1 MRKPCAQRTSAG
13 AIIALYLALLAWSV
27 VTKHSYRVIPVQP
40 VIGILLKII
49 SALAF
54 TLMAATI
61 KFVSDSYPVGQ
72 LIFFR
77 SAFALIPLLI
87 WLAWSDVLVNAVR
100 TKSLKG
106 HLLRSIIGVTG
117 MFFGFAALG
126 YLPLS
131 DAVAIGYAAPL
142 IVVVMAAFVLKETV
156 RAYRWSAVGIGFV
169 GVILMLTPQ
178 FGVVDATIANENRAL
193 GATFAIFAA
202 LCTAGATIQ
211 VRRLTATE
219 RTGAIVFYF
228 SLFSTVIGLATIV
241 LGWTMPSLTDFG
253 ILVVIG
259 ILGGIGQI
267 LLTQSYR
274 FGDASLI
281 APFEYTT
288 MIWALLLGWFV
299 FGDWPQAIVLTGA
312 AIVIAAGIF
321 VIWREHRLGL
331 ARRKEA
337 EMASKRAI

>member
-1 MRKPCAQRTSAG
+1 MVSWWWFFSPG
-13 AIIALYLALLAWSV
+13 PY
-27 VTKHSYRVIPVQP
+27 PVQP
-40 VIGILLKII
+40 VIGILLKIF
-49 SALAF
+49 SAFAF

-61 KFVSDSYPVGQ
+61 KLVSDSFPVGQ

-77 SAFALIPLLI
+77 SAFALIPLLV
-87 WLAWSDVLVNAVR
+87 WLAWSDVMVNAVR
-100 TKSLKG
+100 THDLKG

-117 MFFGFAALG
+117 MFCGFAALS

-142 IVVVMAAFVLKETV
+142 IVVVLAALVLKETV
-156 RAYRWSAVGIGFV
+156 RAYRWSAVGIGFI

-178 FGVVDATIANENRAL
+178 FGVVDSAIANENRAL

-202 LCTAGATIQ
+202 LCTAAATIQ

-228 SLFSTVIGLATIV
+228 SVFSTLIGLATIV
-241 LGWTMPSLTDFG
+241 FGWNMPDLADFG

-299 FGDWPQAIVLTGA
+299 FGDWPQAIVLAGA
-312 AIVIAAGIF
+312 AIVITAGIF

>member
-1 MRKPCAQRTSAG
+1 MPQSPTR
-13 AIIALYLALLAWSV
+13 
-27 VTKHSYRVIPVQP
+27 
-40 VIGILLKII
+40 IG
-49 SALAF
+49 
-54 TLMAATI
+54 
-61 KFVSDSYPVGQ
+61 
-72 LIFFR
+72 
-77 SAFALIPLLI
+77 
-87 WLAWSDVLVNAVR
+87 
-100 TKSLKG
+100 
-106 HLLRSIIGVTG
+106 
-117 MFFGFAALG
+117 
-126 YLPLS
+126 
-131 DAVAIGYAAPL
+131 
-142 IVVVMAAFVLKETV
+142 
-156 RAYRWSAVGIGFV
+156 
-169 GVILMLTPQ
+169 
-178 FGVVDATIANENRAL
+178 AL

-228 SLFSTVIGLATIV
+228 SVFSTLIGLATIIF
-241 LGWTMPSLTDFG
+241 GWNLPSLADFG

-299 FGDWPQAIVLTGA
+299 FGDWPQVIVLAGA

-331 ARRKEA
+331 ARKKAA